1 MADERNLVDSDAR
14 DEAVG
19 NDRRPEPV
27 NRRALAVMRR
37 VEAKLLGKSVVHM
50 LFSYLRVLR
59 S

>member
-14 DEAVG
+14 DETVG

-37 VEAKLLGKSVVHM
+37 VEAKLLGESVV
-50 LFSYLRVLR
+50 
-59 S
+59 